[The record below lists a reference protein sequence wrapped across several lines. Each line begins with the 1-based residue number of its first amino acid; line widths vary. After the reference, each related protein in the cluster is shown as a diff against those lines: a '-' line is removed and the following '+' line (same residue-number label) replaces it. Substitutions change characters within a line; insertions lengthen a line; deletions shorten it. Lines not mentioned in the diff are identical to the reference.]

1 MARGRKT
8 GGRGKGT
15 PNKTTQV
22 QREVF
27 KMIYDNRLEDLDRW
41 LKETGDGYQ
50 AIKILVVDKE
60 VQLVPYVEKDPG
72 KAADILTRMAEHFT
86 PKLQRIEKGIAD
98 ASDAELLAEVR
109 RRAEAKADGD
119 PGPR

>member
-1 MARGRKT
+1 MAKGRKT
-8 GGRGKGT
+8 GGRAKGT

-22 QREVF
+22 ERELF
-27 KMIYDNRLEDLDRW
+27 KMVYDNRLQDLDRW
-41 LKETGDGYQ
+41 LQETGDGYE

-60 VQLVPYVEKDPG
+60 VQIVKHMVRDPG
-72 KAADILTRMAEHFT
+72 RAADILTRMAEHFT

-109 RRAEAKADGD
+109 RRAEAADGKA
-119 PGPR
+119 